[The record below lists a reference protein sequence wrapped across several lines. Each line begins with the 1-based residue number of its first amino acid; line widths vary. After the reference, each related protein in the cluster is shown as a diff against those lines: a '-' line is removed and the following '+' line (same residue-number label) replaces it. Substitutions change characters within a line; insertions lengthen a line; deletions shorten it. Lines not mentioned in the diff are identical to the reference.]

1 MSLNPPAVPGP
12 LPTVRAVIDTYR
24 YARRGL
30 RRDVLRACAGLV
42 LTLAPLAVAHDGPV
56 AAIVLGGLAGLFMVF
71 ALRTGLRYLT
81 LVEATGDGISWA
93 PVGARFLR
101 VPGLRPVRLSWGS
114 IDRVSL
120 RFFSTKRDRSEGWME
135 LSLSAGRQRV
145 TLDSTLDGF
154 RAIAARCAQV
164 AAENN
169 IRLSSSTVENFRS
182 LGVATVNER
191 H

>member
-1 MSLNPPAVPGP
+1 M
-12 LPTVRAVIDTYR
+12 VRAVIDTYR

-30 RRDVLRACAGLV
+30 RTDLLRACAGLV
-42 LTLAPLAVAHDGPV
+42 LTLAPLAVAHDSQV
-56 AAIVLGGLAGLFMVF
+56 AEIILGGLAGLFMVF

-81 LVEATGDGISWA
+81 LVEVTGDGISWA
-93 PVGARFLR
+93 PVGARSLC
-101 VPGLRPVRLSWGS
+101 VPRLRPVRLSWGD
-114 IDRVSL
+114 IDKVSL

-135 LSLSAGRQRV
+135 LSLSAGRRGV

-154 RAIAARCAQV
+154 RAIAERCAQA

-182 LGVATVNER
+182 LGIATMNER
-191 H
+191 Y